1 MVIEVVPM
9 DAALGAEIRG
19 VDLGATLPDGDMAAI
34 RNAWLDHLVLLF
46 RGQSLSDRQLLDF
59 TSQLGEIE
67 LPPSQHLKYTKG
79 SGQRAEVPREVNVI
93 SNVRENGRPIGQLGA
108 GEAVWHTD
116 SAYFEV
122 PPAGSILYAIE
133 IPPAGGN
140 TSFLNMYAALET
152 LPAELRGRID
162 GRRAKHDPT
171 YTSAGDKRDDFDEV
185 TDVRDAPGPYHPLIR
200 THPETGRRALFLG
213 RRHNSYIEGFPV
225 PESEEVLDAI
235 WAHATLKKF
244 VWEHVWRAGD
254 VLIWDNR
261 CTMHRRDAFDDKTH
275 RVMHRTQIKGDPP
288 V

>member
-1 MVIEVVPM
+1 MAIEVVPM
-9 DAALGAEIRG
+9 EAALGAEIRG
-19 VDLGATLPDGDMAAI
+19 VDLGATLPGGDVAAI

-59 TSQLGEIE
+59 TSQLGDIE
-67 LPPSQHLKYTKG
+67 LPPSQHLNYTKG

-93 SNVRENGRPIGQLGA
+93 SNVRENGKPIGQLGA

-122 PPAGSILYAIE
+122 PPAGSILHAIE
-133 IPPAGGN
+133 IPPEGGN

-152 LPAELRGRID
+152 LPPKLRGRID

-171 YTSAGDKRDDFDEV
+171 YTSTGDKRDDFDEV
-185 TDVRDAPGPYHPLIR
+185 TDVRDAPGPSHPLIR
-200 THPETGRRALFLG
+200 THPETGRQALFLG

-225 PESEEVLDAI
+225 SESEDVLDAI
-235 WAHATLKKF
+235 WAHTTLKKF

-261 CTMHRRDAFDDKTH
+261 CTMHRRDAFDDSAR
-275 RVMHRTQIKGDPP
+275 RVMHRTQIKGDTP